1 LIGETAFGL
10 SDNDPDYPALILANY
25 ILGGSTN
32 SRLWN
37 RVRQKEGLS
46 YGIGSSM
53 QASSWEPNAM
63 ISISAIFA
71 PENLE
76 RLRRAVQ
83 DEVERAQRE
92 GFGSE
97 EVADAKRALL
107 QQRRLART
115 QDATLAA
122 ALTEQSFVGRTF
134 AYSAKRDA
142 ALESLDAPAVNA
154 ALRKYLK
161 PDAFASVFAGDF
173 AKVKKAQPAG

>member
-1 LIGETAFGL
+1 M
-10 SDNDPDYPALILANY
+10 LANY
-25 ILGGSTN
+25 MLGGSTN
-32 SRLWN
+32 ARLWN

-46 YGIGSSM
+46 YGINTSM
-53 QASSWEPNAM
+53 HASSWEPNTT

-71 PENLE
+71 PENVE
-76 RLRRAVQ
+76 RLRSAVQ

-92 GFGSE
+92 GFSAE

-107 QQRRLART
+107 QQRRLARS

-122 ALTEQSFVGRTF
+122 ALNEQSFVGRTF
-134 AYSAKRDA
+134 AYSAKLDA

-161 PDAFASVFAGDF
+161 PDSFASVFAGDF
-173 AKVKKAQPAG
+173 AKVKKPQPPG

>member
-1 LIGETAFGL
+1 M
-10 SDNDPDYPALILANY
+10 LANY
-25 ILGGSTN
+25 MLGGSTN
-32 SRLWN
+32 ARLWN

-46 YGIGSSM
+46 YGISSSM
-53 QASSWEPNAM
+53 QASSWEPNTM

-92 GFGSE
+92 GFSAA
-97 EVADAKRALL
+97 EVSDATRALL

-122 ALTEQSFVGRTF
+122 ALNEQSFVGRTF
-134 AYSAKRDA
+134 DYSARLDA
-142 ALESLDAPAVNA
+142 ALEGLDAPAVNA

-161 PDAFASVFAGDF
+161 PESFASVFAGDF
-173 AKVKKAQPAG
+173 ARAKKQ

>member
-1 LIGETAFGL
+1 ML
-10 SDNDPDYPALILANY
+10 DNY

-37 RVRQKEGLS
+37 RIRQKEGLS

-53 QASSWEPNAM
+53 HASSWEPNTT

-76 RLRRAVQ
+76 RLRRGTQ
-83 DEVERAQRE
+83 EEVERAQRE
-92 GFGSE
+92 GFSAE

-107 QQRRLART
+107 QERRLSRS

-122 ALTEQSFVGRTF
+122 ALNEQSFVGRTF
-134 AYSAKRDA
+134 AYSAKVDA
-142 ALESLDAPAVNA
+142 ALEGLDAPAVNV

-161 PDAFASVFAGDF
+161 PESFASVFAGDF
-173 AKVKKAQPAG
+173 AKVKKPSIGAR